1 MLDEISISGYK
12 SIKKL
17 ENFPLRNIN
26 ILIGANGAGKS
37 NLISVF
43 RLINHIYN
51 QQLQAY
57 TKIKNIDSLFYFGT
71 KNTDTISFDFKFN
84 NGNNHY
90 MINLKSTDDNKILV
104 DNDYLTFIG
113 ASKYYYLTRNE
124 YESNL
129 CYANQIIS
137 SPFVAKY
144 CMDSIKSWKLYHFND
159 TSDNAPMKRQCEKND
174 NAIYKPNASNIAAYI
189 KMLHDKYKDHYY
201 MIVEAIQNVAPFFG
215 GFVIRDDDVLQL
227 EWFDKADPDT
237 PLRANMLSD
246 GTIRFICLSVLLLQP
261 IKLMPELILIDEPEL
276 GLHPHAIEYLANLI
290 KRIDNRQ
297 FIISSQSVEFLNH
310 FTVDDIVVIER
321 QNNQSI
327 FKRLQ
332 KEDLEVWLEDYSLG
346 TIWNSNIIGGRP

>member
-1 MLDEISISGYK
+1 MLDKISISGYK

-17 ENFPLRNIN
+17 ENFSLHNIN

-43 RLINHIYN
+43 KLINHIYN

-57 TKIKNIDSLFYFGT
+57 TKTKNIDSLFYFGT
-71 KNTDTISFDFKFN
+71 KNTDTISFDFEFN

-90 MINLKSTDDNKILV
+90 IINLKSTNDNKILIEK
-104 DNDYLTFIG
+104 DYFTYRGSPKQYAIT
-113 ASKYYYLTRNE
+113 SNE

-129 CYANQIIS
+129 RNAKKIIS
-137 SPFVAKY
+137 SPFVAAY
-144 CMDSIKSWKLYHFND
+144 CLDSIKSWKLYHFHD
-159 TSDNAPMKRQCEKND
+159 TSDNSPMKKQCEKND
-174 NAIYKPNASNIAAYI
+174 NAIYKPDASNIAAYI

-215 GFVIRDDDVLQL
+215 GFVVRDDDVLQL
-227 EWFDKADPDT
+227 EWFDKSDPDT
-237 PLRANMLSD
+237 PLKANMLSD
-246 GTIRFICLSVLLLQP
+246 GTIRFICLTVLLLQP
-261 IKLMPELILIDEPEL
+261 INLMPELILIDEPEL

-290 KRIDNRQ
+290 KRLDSQQ

-321 QNNQSI
+321 QDNQSV
-327 FKRLQ
+327 FKRLE
-332 KEDLEVWLEDYSLG
+332 KEELEIWLEDYSLG
-346 TIWNSNIIGGRP
+346 SMWNSNLIGGRP